1 MRRIAAP
8 TAGRRAP
15 VGPADRKVEILGVAG
30 SGKSTV
36 ARSLTS
42 APPFE
47 RAGFIHAREPAHL
60 VEIVRSLPMLRTIIR
75 DGLRRPRI
83 TWPELKLL
91 VYVSRW
97 DSVLSRDPRPDGT
110 VLVFDQGPLYALGRL
125 EAEARSFSTR
135 PAFRSWR
142 DDMLARW
149 TDRLSTV
156 IWLDAPDQVLWR
168 RINERTQGHR
178 SKGASEEEG
187 IRFIRRYRR
196 TFDVLLGDVE
206 DLGGLRVV
214 RLDTGG
220 LTREDVAEAARSAVT
235 EGDARPSAAGTDPEI
250 AAGDR

>member
-1 MRRIAAP
+1 
-8 TAGRRAP
+8 
-15 VGPADRKVEILGVAG
+15 VDRKVEILGVAG

-60 VEIVRSLPMLRTIIR
+60 VEIVRSVPTLWTIIR
-75 DGLRRPRI
+75 DGLRPPRI
-83 TWPELKLL
+83 TWPEIKLL

-97 DSVLSRDPRPDGT
+97 DPVLSRRLHPENT

-125 EAEARSFSTR
+125 EAEARPFSTR

-142 DDMLARW
+142 GDMLARW
-149 TDRLSTV
+149 AERLSTV

-168 RINERTQGHR
+168 RINERTQDHR

-196 TFDVLLGDVE
+196 TFDILLGEVE
-206 DLGGLRVV
+206 DLGGPRVV
-214 RLDTGG
+214 RLDTSE
-220 LTREDVAEAARSAVT
+220 LSREDVAEAARSALT
-235 EGDARPSAAGTDPEI
+235 EDHARPSAETHPET
-250 AAGDR
+250 ADG

>member
-8 TAGRRAP
+8 TAGRRRP

-36 ARSLTS
+36 ARLLTS

-60 VEIVRSLPMLRTIIR
+60 VEILRSVPTLRLIIR
-75 DGLRRPRI
+75 DGLRPPRI

-91 VYVSRW
+91 VYVTRW
-97 DSVLSRDPRPDGT
+97 DRVLSRSPRPDGT

-168 RINERTQGHR
+168 RINQRTQGHR
-178 SKGASEEEG
+178 SKGASEDEG

-196 TFDVLLGDVE
+196 TFEGLLADVE
-206 DLGGLRVV
+206 DLGGPRVV
-214 RLDTGG
+214 RLDTGE
-220 LTREDVAEAARSAVT
+220 LTREEVVEAARSAVT
-235 EGDARPSAAGTDPEI
+235 EDDAQPAAAETDPET
-250 AAGDR
+250 ADG